1 MKWYYADAGR
11 QVGPVEEAQLDELV
25 RAGAVRDDT
34 LIWRE
39 GMANWQPHS
48 AVRGPSRP
56 APIPAAA
63 VPIAAETR
71 FCSECGRPYPAHEMV
86 TIGTAT
92 VCAQCKPIFMQ
103 RMREGGQAVGV
114 RRYGGF
120 WIRFVAIVIDAII
133 LGVVGL
139 IVGLPLRM
147 ILGVSTISAVQTN
160 DPSAVAA
167 MLPAILGMAGVS
179 ILINLAI
186 GIAYDVYFVST
197 KGGTIGKLAVGL
209 QIIRLDGSRLSMG
222 QAFGRYFAKFLSAMI
237 LYIGFIMAGFDAE
250 KRSLHDRIC
259 NTLVI
264 YSK

>member
-11 QVGPVEEAQLDELV
+11 QVGPVEDAQLDDLV

-48 AVRGPSRP
+48 AVRGPAKP
-56 APIPAAA
+56 VPIPTAA

-71 FCSECGRPYPAHEMV
+71 FCSECGRPHPASEMV

-92 VCAQCKPIFMQ
+92 VCAQCKPLYMQ

-114 RRYGGF
+114 RHYGGF
-120 WIRFVAIVIDAII
+120 WIRFVAIIIDGII
-133 LGVVGL
+133 IGVVGFL
-139 IVGLPLRM
+139 ITLPLRLIM
-147 ILGVSTISAVQTN
+147 GVSAISIAQSQ
-160 DPSAVAA
+160 DPSAALAA
-167 MLPAILGMAGVS
+167 LPAILGMAGLSV
-179 ILINLAI
+179 LINVAL
-186 GIAYDVYFVST
+186 GVAYEGYFVST
-197 KGGTIGKLAVGL
+197 KGGTIGKLALGL
-209 QIIRLDGSRLSMG
+209 QIIRLDGSRLSFG
-222 QAFGRYFAKFLSAMI
+222 QACGRYFARILSGII
-237 LYIGFIMAGFDAE
+237 LYIGFIMAAFDSE

-259 NTLVI
+259 NSLVI